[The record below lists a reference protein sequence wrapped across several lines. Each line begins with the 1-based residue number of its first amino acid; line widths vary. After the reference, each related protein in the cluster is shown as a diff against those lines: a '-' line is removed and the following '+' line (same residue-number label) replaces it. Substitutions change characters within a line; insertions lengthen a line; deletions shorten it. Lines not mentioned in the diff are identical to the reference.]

1 MKLKK
6 SLFIILA
13 TILLLFVV
21 VFTAFYCG
29 WFGQHFILL
38 KTNFAQLPGWE
49 KDDHKL
55 ALETLQKSCVRIAK
69 QDPNK
74 PFSSSISQ
82 SGTFGDWQKICL
94 AIDQVD
100 KNDPEGARKFFEYW
114 FKPYRIYNNFKTK
127 GLFTGYYLP
136 TLNCSLTQD
145 QQYTVPIYAIP
156 DDWVKVDLGVF
167 DEKLKGR
174 TIVGQVKK
182 DHLLGRYPD
191 RAAITKGAIAKK
203 AKVLAWCD
211 DKIDVAFAHI
221 QGSAIVQLSSSA
233 EYQNSVPIHPSDL
246 EMQLGGKE
254 KTTEVYFPVASVATS
269 SAENQNIVCVP
280 PEPKQFLIGYEGAN
294 GRSYTSIGKVLIK
307 SGELTAQH
315 SSMQDIR
322 AWMMQHPEKADDI
335 LNKNASYVFFRIL
348 KNDAP
353 LGSQQVP
360 LTPER
365 SLAVDKKY
373 IPLGAPIWLDTTVP
387 ENTSQI
393 ATPFQHLLIAQDTG
407 GAIKGIIRGDV
418 YWGGGDQ
425 AAFNAG
431 HMKSQG
437 GYWILLPAIH

>member
-1 MKLKK
+1 M
-6 SLFIILA
+6 FA
-13 TILLLFVV
+13 VTLLLLGGA
-21 VFTAFYCG
+21 FTAYYCS
-29 WFGQHFILL
+29 WFGPHFILI

-55 ALETLQKSCVRIAK
+55 ALEALQKSCLKIAR

-74 PFSSSISQ
+74 PFSHSISK

-94 AIDQVD
+94 AIDQIN

-136 TLNCSLTQD
+136 ILKCCLTQTK
-145 QQYTVPIYAIP
+145 QYTVPIYAVP
-156 DDWVKVDLGVF
+156 DDWVKVDLGIF
-167 DEKLKGR
+167 DAKLKGR
-174 TIVGQVKK
+174 TIVGQVK
-182 DHLLGRYPD
+182 DHLLGHYPD
-191 RAAITKGAIAKK
+191 RAAITKGAIAKN

-211 DKIDVAFAHI
+211 DKIDVAFAHV
-221 QGSAIVQLSSSA
+221 QGSAIVQLPD
-233 EYQNSVPIHPSDL
+233 Q
-246 EMQLGGKE
+246 
-254 KTTEVYFPVASVATS
+254 
-269 SAENQNIVCVP
+269 
-280 PEPKQFLIGYEGAN
+280 KQFLISYEGAN

-307 SGELTAQH
+307 SGELTVQN

-335 LNKNASYVFFRIL
+335 LNQNASYVFFRIL

-373 IPLGAPIWLDTTVP
+373 IPLGAPIWLDTSVP

-437 GYWILLPAIH
+437 GYWILLPRI

>member
-1 MKLKK
+1 MKYFNKITY
-6 SLFIILA
+6 IIFA
-13 TILLLFVV
+13 IILLLLGG
-21 VFTAFYCG
+21 AFAAYYCG
-29 WFGQHFILL
+29 WFSPHFILI
-38 KTNFAQLPGWE
+38 KTNFTQLPGWE
-49 KDDHKL
+49 KDNHKL
-55 ALETLQKSCVRIAK
+55 ALETLQKSCLKIAK

-74 PFSSSISQ
+74 PFSRSISQ
-82 SGTFGDWQKICL
+82 SGTVGDWQKICL

-100 KNDPEGARKFFEYW
+100 KSDPVSARKFFEYW

-136 TLNCSLTQD
+136 TLKCSLTQTKR
-145 QQYTVPIYAIP
+145 YAVPIYAVP
-156 DDWVKVDLGVF
+156 DDWVKVDLGIF

-174 TIVGQVKK
+174 TIVGQVKN
-182 DHLLGRYPD
+182 HLLGRYPD
-191 RAAITKGAIAKK
+191 KAAITKGAIAKS

-211 DKIDVAFAHI
+211 DKIDVAFAHV
-221 QGSAIVQLSSSA
+221 QGSAIVQLPD
-233 EYQNSVPIHPSDL
+233 Q
-246 EMQLGGKE
+246 
-254 KTTEVYFPVASVATS
+254 
-269 SAENQNIVCVP
+269 
-280 PEPKQFLIGYEGAN
+280 KQFLIGYEGAN

-307 SGELTAQH
+307 SGELTAQN

-335 LNKNASYVFFRIL
+335 LNQNASYVFFRIL
-348 KNDAP
+348 KNEAP

-365 SLAVDKKY
+365 SLAVDRKY
-373 IPLGAPIWLDTTVP
+373 IPLGAPIWLDTIVP
-387 ENTSQI
+387 GNTSQI

-418 YWGGGDQ
+418 YWGGSDQ

-437 GYWILLPAIH
+437 GYWILLPLPQSN